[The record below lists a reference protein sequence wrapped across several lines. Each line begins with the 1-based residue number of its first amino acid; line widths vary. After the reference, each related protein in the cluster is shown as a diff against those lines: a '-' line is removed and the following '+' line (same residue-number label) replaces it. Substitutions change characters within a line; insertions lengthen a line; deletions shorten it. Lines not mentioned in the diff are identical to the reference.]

1 MKKSAWLGLWSVVLL
16 GVSLVACGPGEGKLT
31 MLVWGEAFIEDKI
44 PASEVEDG
52 WEIVFSK
59 FLIVVGN
66 VEMATATGA
75 KGPSVADMKVFNLRE
90 KGEQTLST
98 ISISAGTWDRLAYS
112 VSPANAQTQAGNA
125 TADDTKMMK
134 DMGYSIYLEG
144 TATKDAQ
151 KKSFAWGFKT
161 DTRYTGCKSERAV
174 VQAGATAKTQMT
186 IHADHFFYDDLESAD
201 AKVRFTAIA
210 DADKDGDGKVTM
222 EELAAVNGAAF
233 AGLSNYGVGRFS
245 EVKDLRAFVEHLSR
259 TLGHIDGEGHCD
271 VKL

>member
-1 MKKSAWLGLWSVVLL
+1 MRKKLGWLSLWCL
-16 GVSLVACGPGEGKLT
+16 GVGLVACGPGEGKLT
-31 MLVWGEAFIEDKI
+31 MQVWGEAFIEDKI
-44 PASEVEDG
+44 PASGVEDG

-66 VEMATATGA
+66 VEMGTAAGA
-75 KGPSVADMKVFNLRE
+75 KGPSVAESKVFNLRE
-90 KGEQTLST
+90 KGEQTFAT
-98 ISISAGTWDRLAYS
+98 VPIAAGTWDRLAYS
-112 VSPANAQTQAGNA
+112 VLPANAQTQAGNA
-125 TADDTKMMK
+125 SAEDTQKMK
-134 DMGYSIYLEG
+134 EQGYSIYLEG
-144 TATKDAQ
+144 TATKDTQ
-151 KKSFAWGFKT
+151 KKSFVWGFKT

-210 DADKDGDGKVTM
+210 EADKDGDGKVTL
-222 EELAAVNGAAF
+222 EELAAVSGAAF

-245 EVKDLRAFVEHLSR
+245 QVKDLRAFVEHLSR